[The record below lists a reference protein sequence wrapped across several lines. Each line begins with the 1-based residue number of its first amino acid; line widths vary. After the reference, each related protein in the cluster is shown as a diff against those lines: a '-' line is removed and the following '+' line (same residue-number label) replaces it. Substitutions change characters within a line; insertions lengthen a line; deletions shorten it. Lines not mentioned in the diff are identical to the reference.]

1 MNINICS
8 CIILI
13 KNKIIAKCT
22 KQVIKELVDG
32 YNISNYCKNIIY
44 HYDDAAPVI
53 RSICYMSNE
62 AVLKDINMVREY
74 TIFKFNQLDRFCWN
88 IGEFKRN
95 NSKDS

>member
-1 MNINICS
+1 
-8 CIILI
+8 
-13 KNKIIAKCT
+13 
-22 KQVIKELVDG
+22 
-32 YNISNYCKNIIY
+32 
-44 HYDDAAPVI
+44 
-53 RSICYMSNE
+53 MSNE